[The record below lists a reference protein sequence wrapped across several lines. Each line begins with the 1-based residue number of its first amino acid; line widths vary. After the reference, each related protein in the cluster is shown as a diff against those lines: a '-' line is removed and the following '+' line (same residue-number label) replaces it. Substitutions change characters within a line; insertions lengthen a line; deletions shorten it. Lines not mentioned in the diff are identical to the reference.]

1 MTGEKKA
8 SGEVEPGCMGYLG
21 EHALSIA
28 AEHIIPEEM
37 REIVEVVEVRYVIRD
52 PSVGQWGSG
61 AT

>member
-1 MTGEKKA
+1 
-8 SGEVEPGCMGYLG
+8 MGYLG
-21 EHALSIA
+21 GHALSIA

-61 AT
+61 AR